1 VLPILPEQEEEEEE
15 ARPNNFS
22 DEVLPSDSFLYEK
35 IGLIRLFQITLPVMQ
50 FAKKNRRNLTEA

>member
-1 VLPILPEQEEEEEE
+1 VLPILPEQEEEEE

-50 FAKKNRRNLTEA
+50 F